1 MGSILKI
8 RNADFSENAVGK
20 VYTKTDITS
29 LFSEQTNIV
38 TYDGVIGTG
47 YPNYIG
53 VKSSEITHTSNA
65 YIDIVVCLYR
75 VGPQDNNWS
84 PYASIGFYD
93 EKSTLLEVHHFEA
106 SSSGI
111 PGNYVQRYKIPD
123 GTKYILSAMFK
134 DKYKQQYPE
143 GTFLPF
149 SAFLFDE

>member
-38 TYDGVIGTG
+38 LYDGTIDIGG
-47 YPNYIG
+47 FVYNG
-53 VKSSEITHTSNA
+53 VKSSEITHSNNA

-75 VGPQDNNWS
+75 VGPQNNNWG

-93 EKSTLLEVHHFEA
+93 GNDTLLDIHHFEV
-106 SSSGI
+106 SSNGV

-123 GTKYILSAMFK
+123 GTKYVLSAMFK
-134 DKYKQQYPE
+134 DEYKQQHPD

-149 SAFLFDE
+149 SAFLYEE

>member
-75 VGPQDNNWS
+75 VGPQDNNWG
-84 PYASIGFYD
+84 PYASIGFFD
-93 EKSTLLEVHHFEA
+93 EKSTLLEVHHFEV

-134 DKYKQQYPE
+134 NEYKQQYPE